1 MEPAALTVTIRECA
15 FGEGGFDMLHYIR
28 AAEAVDPEMPMIIEH
43 LPSYDAYDRAVA
55 HVRKLIE
62 NDGK

>member
-1 MEPAALTVTIRECA
+1 
-15 FGEGGFDMLHYIR
+15 MLHYIR